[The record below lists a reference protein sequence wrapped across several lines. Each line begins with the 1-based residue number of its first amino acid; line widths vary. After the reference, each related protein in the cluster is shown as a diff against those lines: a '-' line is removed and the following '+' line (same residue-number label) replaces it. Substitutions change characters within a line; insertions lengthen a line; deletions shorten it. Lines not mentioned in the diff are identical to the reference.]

1 MMKCAVTI
9 GLGLGLMIGAP
20 AEAARNPCEATV
32 AERLERLNVDPSDI
46 RRIDY
51 VPVRR
56 LSREGGRLIGF
67 EAWVSLR
74 SCRGNLVVNMS
85 RHCRIRQVYGRGECE
100 LGGETRR

>member
-1 MMKCAVTI
+1 MMKCAVII
-9 GLGLGLMIGAP
+9 GLGVGLMISAP
-20 AEAARNPCEATV
+20 ADAARNPCEATV

-56 LSREGGRLIGF
+56 FSRDNTRVIGF

-100 LGGETRR
+100 LRG

>member
-1 MMKCAVTI
+1 MMKCAVII

-20 AEAARNPCEATV
+20 ADAARNPCEATV

-56 LSREGGRLIGF
+56 SSRDNTRVIGF

-74 SCRGNLVVNMS
+74 SCRGNLVINLS
-85 RHCRIRQVYGRGECE
+85 KRCRIRDVYGRGECE
-100 LGGETRR
+100 LGG

>member
-46 RRIDY
+46 RKIDY
-51 VPVRR
+51 VAVR
-56 LSREGGRLIGF
+56 SNREGGRLIGF

-85 RHCRIRQVYGRGECE
+85 RRCRIRDVYGRGECE
-100 LGGETRR
+100 VGG

>member
-1 MMKCAVTI
+1 
-9 GLGLGLMIGAP
+9 MIGAP

-51 VPVRR
+51 VPVYRSRR
-56 LSREGGRLIGF
+56 DNTQLIGF

-74 SCRGNLVVNMS
+74 SCRGNLVVKMS
-85 RHCRIRQVYGRGECE
+85 RQCRIRQVYGRGECE
-100 LGGETRR
+100 LGGEIPR

>member
-1 MMKCAVTI
+1 MMKCAVII

-20 AEAARNPCEATV
+20 ADAARNPCKATV

-46 RRIDY
+46 RKIDY
-51 VPVRR
+51 VAVRGN
-56 LSREGGRLIGF
+56 REGGQLIGF

-100 LGGETRR
+100 LSG